1 MRRGEGKLKREGK
14 SKKRTKGRLIKEREG
29 EKERRDR
36 KRKKKREGQKEG
48 RNKVRE
54 IDKAKR
60 LRHLMQ
66 NNDDKR
72 LNETISLNRKKE
84 KEIRKYCGM
93 KKIKEKRKG

>member
-36 KRKKKREGQKEG
+36 KRKKKREGQIEG

-84 KEIRKYCGM
+84 KRDQEVLRY
-93 KKIKEKRKG
+93 EKNKR

>member
-84 KEIRKYCGM
+84 KRDQEVLRY
-93 KKIKEKRKG
+93 EKNKR